1 MRGDRSPKAS
11 DFWVNSAN
19 LSFSEIVNGSNC
31 RRLYVEYQYV
41 LSNDVVKNSILKP
54 INDYAYHLYKAP
66 DLVKYEDG
74 YAYLRQRTHAEILI
88 RKNYKDGLYFLDRP
102 WIRQFYPSVEKFK
115 AENCFLVIHKV
126 YCPWFIDLE
135 REYEVL
141 QVKDEYTP
149 FVIKSVE
156 LSKVETNIAIIEP
169 NFVHFLIKKSGEHMI
184 DPGHG
189 KISIGTPIYDIKIKL
204 SHTEYE
210 ELIEFY
216 RRYNSR

>member
-1 MRGDRSPKAS
+1 MRGDRSPKVS
-11 DFWVNSAN
+11 DFWVKSAD

-41 LSNDVVKNSILKP
+41 LSNDLVKNSILKP
-54 INDYAYHLYKAP
+54 VNDYAYNLYRAP
-66 DLVKYEDG
+66 EIVKYEDG

-102 WIRQFYPSVEKFK
+102 WIRQFYPSLEKFK
-115 AENCFLVIHKV
+115 VEDCFLVVHKA
-126 YCPWFIDLE
+126 YSPWFIDLE

-141 QVKDEYTP
+141 QVEDEYTP
-149 FVIKSVE
+149 FVIKPTK
-156 LSKVETNIAIIEP
+156 LNRVETNATIIEP
-169 NFVHFLIKKSGEHMI
+169 NFVHFLIKKSGDHMV

-210 ELIEFY
+210 GLLEFY
-216 RRYNSR
+216 HKYNSR

>member
-11 DFWVNSAN
+11 DFWVNSTN
-19 LSFSEIVNGSNC
+19 LSFAEIVNGSNC

-41 LSNDVVKNSILKP
+41 LSNDIVKNSILKP
-54 INDYAYHLYKAP
+54 INDYAYHLYPAP
-66 DLVKYEDG
+66 DLIKYEDG

-102 WIRQFYPSVEKFK
+102 WIRQFYPSL
-115 AENCFLVIHKV
+115 ENLKLDSCFLVVHKA
-126 YCPWFIDLE
+126 YSPWFIDLD

-141 QVKDEYTP
+141 QVSDEYTP
-149 FVIKSVE
+149 FIIKSGIYN
-156 LSKVETNIAIIEP
+156 KVETNSTIIEP
-169 NFVHFLIKKSGEHMI
+169 NFVHFLIKKTGEHMI

-204 SHTEYE
+204 DHTEYE
-210 ELIEFY
+210 QLIDFY
-216 RRYNSR
+216 YRYNNR

>member
-1 MRGDRSPKAS
+1 MRGDRSPKVS
-11 DFWVNSAN
+11 DFWVKSAD

-41 LSNDVVKNSILKP
+41 LSNDLVKNSILKP
-54 INDYAYHLYKAP
+54 VNDYAYNLYRAP
-66 DLVKYEDG
+66 EIVKYEDG

-102 WIRQFYPSVEKFK
+102 WIRQFYPSLEKFK
-115 AENCFLVIHKV
+115 IEDCFLVVHKA
-126 YCPWFIDLE
+126 YSPWFIDLE

-141 QVKDEYTP
+141 QVEDEYTP
-149 FVIKSVE
+149 FVIKPTK
-156 LSKVETNIAIIEP
+156 LNRVETNATIIEP
-169 NFVHFLIKKSGEHMI
+169 NFVHFLIKKSGDHMV
-184 DPGHG
+184 DTGHG

-210 ELIEFY
+210 GLLEFY
-216 RRYNSR
+216 HKYNSR

>member
-1 MRGDRSPKAS
+1 MRGDRSPRAS
-11 DFWVNSAN
+11 DFWVNSVD

-41 LSNDVVKNSILKP
+41 LSNDLVKNSILKP
-54 INDYAYHLYKAP
+54 VNDYAYHLYKAP
-66 DLVKYEDG
+66 DLVKYEGG

-115 AENCFLVIHKV
+115 IDDCFLVVHRA
-126 YCPWFIDLE
+126 YSPWFIDLE

-141 QVKDEYTP
+141 QVEDEYTP
-149 FVIKSVE
+149 FVIKPTK
-156 LSKVETNIAIIEP
+156 LNRVETNATIIEP
-169 NFVHFLIKKSGEHMI
+169 NFVHFLIKKSGDHMV

-210 ELIEFY
+210 RLLEFY
-216 RRYNSR
+216 HKYNSR